1 MASLFPLPR
10 TMVFSMPYCKK
21 IKLFFFAF
29 FFAFF
34 SMAGFAAT
42 SSMSVKSAELKA
54 QEDAYLLNADIDI
67 KFSGAIEDAISKGY
81 TLNFIIEFQLATPRK
96 YWFDDEIATVTQ
108 RVSLSYHALS
118 RQFLLVR
125 GEQQKTFVR
134 LDEAIDDLSS
144 ISDLKVFSKSQ
155 VEKGESYKAGFLM
168 RLDTKKLPKTL
179 QGDGLVSEEWTMT
192 TQRFEWQ
199 PTLFK

>member
-1 MASLFPLPR
+1 ML
-10 TMVFSMPYCKK
+10 YCKK
-21 IKLFFFAF
+21 INRLLCVF

-34 SMAGFAAT
+34 SSAVLAAN
-42 SSMSVKSAELKA
+42 SSMLLKSAELKA
-54 QEDAYLLNADIDI
+54 QDDAYVLNADVDI
-67 KFSGAIEDAISKGY
+67 KFSAAIEDAISKGFA
-81 TLNFIIEFQLATPRK
+81 LNFIIEFQLASPKK

-108 RVSLSYHALS
+108 HVSLSYHALS
-118 RQFLLVR
+118 RQFLLMR
-125 GEQQKTFVR
+125 GEQQKSFVR

-144 ISDLKVFSKSQ
+144 ISDLKVFNKSQ
-155 VEKGESYKAGFLM
+155 LEKGEAYKASFLM

-179 QGDGLVSEEWTMT
+179 LGEGLVAEEWSMS

>member
-1 MASLFPLPR
+1 MG
-10 TMVFSMPYCKK
+10 FSMPYCKK
-21 IKLFFFAF
+21 IKLIFIAF

-34 SMAGFAAT
+34 SMAGLAAN
-42 SSMSVKSAELKA
+42 SSMLVKSAELKA
-54 QEDAYLLNADIDI
+54 QDDAYVLNADVDI
-67 KFSGAIEDAISKGY
+67 KFSSAIEEAISKGY
-81 TLNFIIEFQLATPRK
+81 TLNFIIEFQLATPIK
-96 YWFDDEIATVTQ
+96 YWFDDEIATVIQ

-118 RQFLLVR
+118 RQYLLVR

-134 LDEAIDDLSS
+134 LDEAIYDLST
-144 ISDLKVFSKSQ
+144 ISDLKVYSKSQ
-155 VEKGESYKAGFLM
+155 VEKGEPYKAGFLM

>member
-1 MASLFPLPR
+1 MG
-10 TMVFSMPYCKK
+10 FSMPYCKK
-21 IKLFFFAF
+21 FKLVFLAF
-29 FFAFF
+29 CLAFF
-34 SMAGFAAT
+34 SMAGLAAN
-42 SSMSVKSAELKA
+42 SSMSVKSAELKT
-54 QEDAYLLNADIDI
+54 QDDAYVLNADVDI
-67 KFSGAIEDAISKGY
+67 KFSSAIEDAISKGY

-118 RQFLLVR
+118 RQYLLVR

-155 VEKGESYKAGFLM
+155 VEKSEPYKAGFLM

>member
-1 MASLFPLPR
+1 MG
-10 TMVFSMPYCKK
+10 FSMPYCKK
-21 IKLFFFAF
+21 IKLVFLAF
-29 FFAFF
+29 CLAFF
-34 SMAGFAAT
+34 SMAGLAAN
-42 SSMSVKSAELKA
+42 SSMSVKSAELKT
-54 QEDAYLLNADIDI
+54 QDDAYVLNADVDI
-67 KFSGAIEDAISKGY
+67 KFSSAIEDAISKGY

-118 RQFLLVR
+118 RQYLLVR

-155 VEKGESYKAGFLM
+155 VEKGEPYKASFLM

-199 PTLFK
+199 PILFK

>member
-1 MASLFPLPR
+1 
-10 TMVFSMPYCKK
+10 MVFSMPYCKK
-21 IKLFFFAF
+21 IKLFFFANF
-29 FFAFF
+29 LAYF

-67 KFSGAIEDAISKGY
+67 KFSSAIEDAISKGY

>member
-1 MASLFPLPR
+1 
-10 TMVFSMPYCKK
+10 
-21 IKLFFFAF
+21 
-29 FFAFF
+29 
-34 SMAGFAAT
+34 MAGLAAN
-42 SSMSVKSAELKA
+42 SSMLVKSAELKA
-54 QEDAYLLNADIDI
+54 QDDAYVLNADVDI
-67 KFSGAIEDAISKGY
+67 KFSSAIEEAISKGY
-81 TLNFIIEFQLATPRK
+81 TLNFIIEFQLATPIK
-96 YWFDDEIATVTQ
+96 YWFDDEIATVIQ

-118 RQFLLVR
+118 RQYLLVR

-134 LDEAIDDLSS
+134 LDEAIDDLST

-155 VEKGESYKAGFLM
+155 VEKGEPYKAGFLM

>member
-1 MASLFPLPR
+1 
-10 TMVFSMPYCKK
+10 MVFSMPYCKK

-67 KFSGAIEDAISKGY
+67 KFSSAIEDAISKGY

-118 RQFLLVR
+118 RQYLLVR

-134 LDEAIDDLSS
+134 LDEAIDDLST

>member
-1 MASLFPLPR
+1 MG
-10 TMVFSMPYCKK
+10 FSMPYCKK
-21 IKLFFFAF
+21 IKLVFLAF
-29 FFAFF
+29 CLAFF
-34 SMAGFAAT
+34 SMAGLAAN
-42 SSMSVKSAELKA
+42 SSMSVKSAELKT
-54 QEDAYLLNADIDI
+54 QDDAYVLNADVDI
-67 KFSGAIEDAISKGY
+67 KFSSAIEDAISKGF

-108 RVSLSYHALS
+108 RVSLGYHALS
-118 RQFLLVR
+118 RQYLLVR

-155 VEKGESYKAGFLM
+155 VEKGEPYNAGFLM

-199 PTLFK
+199 PILFK

>member
-1 MASLFPLPR
+1 MD
-10 TMVFSMPYCKK
+10 FSMPYCKK
-21 IKLFFFAF
+21 IKLVFFAF
-29 FFAFF
+29 FLAFF
-34 SMAGFAAT
+34 SMAGLAAN

-54 QEDAYLLNADIDI
+54 QDDTFVLNADVDI
-67 KFSGAIEDAISKGY
+67 KYSSAIEDAISKGY

-118 RQFLLVR
+118 RQYLLVR

-134 LDEAIDDLSS
+134 LDEAIDDLST
-144 ISDLKVFSKSQ
+144 ISELKVFSKSQ
-155 VEKGESYKAGFLM
+155 VEKGEPYKASFLM

-179 QGDGLVSEEWTMT
+179 QGDGLGSEEWTMT

-199 PTLFK
+199 PALFK

>member
-1 MASLFPLPR
+1 MG
-10 TMVFSMPYCKK
+10 FSMPYCKK
-21 IKLFFFAF
+21 IKLVFLAF
-29 FFAFF
+29 CLAFF
-34 SMAGFAAT
+34 SMAGLAAN
-42 SSMSVKSAELKA
+42 SSMSVKSAELKT
-54 QEDAYLLNADIDI
+54 QDDAYVLNADVDI
-67 KFSGAIEDAISKGY
+67 KFSSAIEDAISKGF

-118 RQFLLVR
+118 RQYLLVR

-155 VEKGESYKAGFLM
+155 VEKGEPYNAGFLM

>member
-1 MASLFPLPR
+1 MG
-10 TMVFSMPYCKK
+10 FSMPYCKK
-21 IKLFFFAF
+21 FKLVCLAF
-29 FFAFF
+29 CLAFF
-34 SMAGFAAT
+34 SMAGLAAN
-42 SSMSVKSAELKA
+42 SSMSVKSAELKT
-54 QEDAYLLNADIDI
+54 QDDAYVLNADVDI
-67 KFSGAIEDAISKGY
+67 KFSSAIEDAISKGY

-118 RQFLLVR
+118 RQYLLVR

-134 LDEAIDDLSS
+134 LDEAIDDLST

>member
-1 MASLFPLPR
+1 MG
-10 TMVFSMPYCKK
+10 FSMPYCKK
-21 IKLFFFAF
+21 IKLVFLAF
-29 FFAFF
+29 CLAFF
-34 SMAGFAAT
+34 SMAGLAAN

-54 QEDAYLLNADIDI
+54 QDDAYVLNADVDI
-67 KFSGAIEDAISKGY
+67 KFSSAIEDAISKGY

-118 RQFLLVR
+118 RQYLLVR

-155 VEKGESYKAGFLM
+155 VEKGEPYKAGFLM

-199 PTLFK
+199 PILFK

>member
-1 MASLFPLPR
+1 MG
-10 TMVFSMPYCKK
+10 FSMPYCKK
-21 IKLFFFAF
+21 IKLFFLAF
-29 FFAFF
+29 CLAFF
-34 SMAGFAAT
+34 SMAGFAAN
-42 SSMSVKSAELKA
+42 SSMAVKSAELNA
-54 QEDAYLLNADIDI
+54 QEDAYVLNADVDI
-67 KFSGAIEDAISKGY
+67 KFSSAIEDAISKGY
-81 TLNFIIEFQLATPRK
+81 SLNFIIEFQLATPRK

-118 RQFLLVR
+118 RQYVLVR

-134 LDEAIDDLSS
+134 LDEAIDDLST
-144 ISDLKVFSKSQ
+144 IGDLKVFSKSQ
-155 VEKGESYKAGFLM
+155 VEKGEPYKAGFLM

>member
-1 MASLFPLPR
+1 MGF
-10 TMVFSMPYCKK
+10 TMPYCKK
-21 IKLFFFAF
+21 IKLVFLAF
-29 FFAFF
+29 CLAFF
-34 SMAGFAAT
+34 SMAGLAAN
-42 SSMSVKSAELKA
+42 SSMSVKSAELKT
-54 QEDAYLLNADIDI
+54 QDDAYVLNADVDI
-67 KFSGAIEDAISKGY
+67 KFSSAIEDAISKGY

-118 RQFLLVR
+118 RQYLLVR

-155 VEKGESYKAGFLM
+155 VEKGEPYKAGFLM

-199 PTLFK
+199 PILFK

>member
-1 MASLFPLPR
+1 MG
-10 TMVFSMPYCKK
+10 FSMPYCKK
-21 IKLFFFAF
+21 IKLVFLAF
-29 FFAFF
+29 CLAFF
-34 SMAGFAAT
+34 SMAGLAAN
-42 SSMSVKSAELKA
+42 SSMSVKSAELKT
-54 QEDAYLLNADIDI
+54 QDDAYVLNADVDI
-67 KFSGAIEDAISKGY
+67 KFSSAIEDAISKGY

-118 RQFLLVR
+118 RQYLLVR

-155 VEKGESYKAGFLM
+155 VEKGEPYNAGFLM

>member
-1 MASLFPLPR
+1 MG
-10 TMVFSMPYCKK
+10 FSMPYCKK
-21 IKLFFFAF
+21 IKLVFLAF
-29 FFAFF
+29 CLAFF
-34 SMAGFAAT
+34 SMAGLAAN
-42 SSMSVKSAELKA
+42 SSMSVKSAELKT
-54 QEDAYLLNADIDI
+54 QDDAYVLNADVDI
-67 KFSGAIEDAISKGY
+67 KFSSAIEDAISKGY

-118 RQFLLVR
+118 RQYLLVR

-155 VEKGESYKAGFLM
+155 VEKGEPYSAGFLM

-199 PTLFK
+199 PILFK

>member
-1 MASLFPLPR
+1 
-10 TMVFSMPYCKK
+10 MVFSMPYCKK

-67 KFSGAIEDAISKGY
+67 KFSSAIEDAISKGY

-108 RVSLSYHALS
+108 LVSLSYHALS

>member
-1 MASLFPLPR
+1 MG
-10 TMVFSMPYCKK
+10 FSMPYCKK
-21 IKLFFFAF
+21 IKLVFLAF
-29 FFAFF
+29 CLAFF
-34 SMAGFAAT
+34 SIAGLAAN
-42 SSMSVKSAELKA
+42 SSMSVKSAELKT
-54 QEDAYLLNADIDI
+54 QDDAYVLNADIDI
-67 KFSGAIEDAISKGY
+67 KFSSAIEDAISKGY

-118 RQFLLVR
+118 RQYLLVR

-155 VEKGESYKAGFLM
+155 VEKGEPYNAGFLM

>member
-1 MASLFPLPR
+1 MG
-10 TMVFSMPYCKK
+10 FSMPYCKK
-21 IKLFFFAF
+21 FKRLLAVF

-34 SMAGFAAT
+34 STAGFAAG
-42 SSMSVKSAELKA
+42 SSMLVRSADIKA
-54 QEDAYLLNADIDI
+54 QDEAYVLNADVDV
-67 KFSGAIEDAISKGY
+67 KFSAAIEDAISKGFA
-81 TLNFIIEFQLATPRK
+81 LNFIVEFQLASPRK

-108 RVSLSYHALS
+108 HITLSYHALS
-118 RQFLLVR
+118 RQFLLLR
-125 GEQQKTFVR
+125 GDQQKSFVR

-155 VEKGESYKAGFLM
+155 VEKGEAYKASFLM

-179 QGDGLVSEEWTMT
+179 QGEGMLSEEWAMSTP
-192 TQRFEWQ
+192 RFEWQ

>member
-1 MASLFPLPR
+1 MG
-10 TMVFSMPYCKK
+10 FSMPYCKK
-21 IKLFFFAF
+21 IKLVFLAF
-29 FFAFF
+29 CLAFF
-34 SMAGFAAT
+34 SIAGLAAN
-42 SSMSVKSAELKA
+42 SSMSVKSAELKT
-54 QEDAYLLNADIDI
+54 QDDAYVLNADVDI
-67 KFSGAIEDAISKGY
+67 KFSSAIEDAISKGY

-118 RQFLLVR
+118 RQYLLVR

-155 VEKGESYKAGFLM
+155 VEKGEPYNAGFLM

>member
-1 MASLFPLPR
+1 
-10 TMVFSMPYCKK
+10 
-21 IKLFFFAF
+21 
-29 FFAFF
+29 
-34 SMAGFAAT
+34 
-42 SSMSVKSAELKA
+42 
-54 QEDAYLLNADIDI
+54 
-67 KFSGAIEDAISKGY
+67 
-81 TLNFIIEFQLATPRK
+81 
-96 YWFDDEIATVTQ
+96 VTQ

>member
-1 MASLFPLPR
+1 MG
-10 TMVFSMPYCKK
+10 FSMPYCKK
-21 IKLFFFAF
+21 IKLVFLAF
-29 FFAFF
+29 CLALFP
-34 SMAGFAAT
+34 MAGLAAN
-42 SSMSVKSAELKA
+42 SSMSVKSAELKT
-54 QEDAYLLNADIDI
+54 QDDAYVLNADVDI
-67 KFSGAIEDAISKGY
+67 KFSSAIEDAISKGY

-118 RQFLLVR
+118 RQYLLVR

-155 VEKGESYKAGFLM
+155 VEKSEPYKASFLM

-199 PTLFK
+199 PILFK

>member
-1 MASLFPLPR
+1 MG
-10 TMVFSMPYCKK
+10 FSMPYCKK
-21 IKLFFFAF
+21 IKLVFLAF
-29 FFAFF
+29 CLACF
-34 SMAGFAAT
+34 SMAGLAAN
-42 SSMSVKSAELKA
+42 SSMSVKSAELKT
-54 QEDAYLLNADIDI
+54 QDDAYVLNADVDI
-67 KFSGAIEDAISKGY
+67 KFSSAIEDAISKGY

-118 RQFLLVR
+118 RQYLLVR

-155 VEKGESYKAGFLM
+155 VEKGEPYNAGFLM

>member
-1 MASLFPLPR
+1 MVSLFPLPR
-10 TMVFSMPYCKK
+10 TMGFSMPYCKK
-21 IKLFFFAF
+21 IKLVFLAF
-29 FFAFF
+29 CLACF
-34 SMAGFAAT
+34 SMAGLAAN
-42 SSMSVKSAELKA
+42 SSMSVKSAELKT
-54 QEDAYLLNADIDI
+54 QDDAYVLNADVDI
-67 KFSGAIEDAISKGY
+67 KFSSAIEDAISKGY

-118 RQFLLVR
+118 RQYLLVR

-155 VEKGESYKAGFLM
+155 VEKGEPYNAGFLM

>member
-1 MASLFPLPR
+1 
-10 TMVFSMPYCKK
+10 MPYCKK

-42 SSMSVKSAELKA
+42 SSMSIKSAELKA

-67 KFSGAIEDAISKGY
+67 KFSSAIEDAISKGY

>member
-1 MASLFPLPR
+1 MG
-10 TMVFSMPYCKK
+10 FSMPYCKK
-21 IKLFFFAF
+21 IKLYFLAF
-29 FFAFF
+29 CLAFF
-34 SMAGFAAT
+34 SMAGLAAN
-42 SSMSVKSAELKA
+42 SSMSVKSAELKT
-54 QEDAYLLNADIDI
+54 QDDAYVLNADVDI
-67 KFSGAIEDAISKGY
+67 KFSSAIEDAISKGY

-118 RQFLLVR
+118 RQYLLVR

-155 VEKGESYKAGFLM
+155 VEKGEPYNAGFLM

>member
-1 MASLFPLPR
+1 
-10 TMVFSMPYCKK
+10 
-21 IKLFFFAF
+21 
-29 FFAFF
+29 
-34 SMAGFAAT
+34 MAGLAAN
-42 SSMSVKSAELKA
+42 SSMSVKSAELKT
-54 QEDAYLLNADIDI
+54 QDDAYVLNADVDI
-67 KFSGAIEDAISKGY
+67 KFSSAIEDAISKGY

-118 RQFLLVR
+118 RQYLLVR

-155 VEKGESYKAGFLM
+155 VEKGEPYMAGFLM

>member
-1 MASLFPLPR
+1 MG
-10 TMVFSMPYCKK
+10 FSMPYCKK
-21 IKLFFFAF
+21 IKLIFIAF
-29 FFAFF
+29 FIAFF
-34 SMAGFAAT
+34 SMAGLAAN
-42 SSMSVKSAELKA
+42 SSMLAKSAELKA
-54 QEDAYLLNADIDI
+54 QDDAYVLNADVDI
-67 KFSGAIEDAISKGY
+67 KFSSAIEDAISKGY
-81 TLNFIIEFQLATPRK
+81 TLNFIIEFQLAAPRK
-96 YWFDDEIATVTQ
+96 YWFDDEISTVTQ

-118 RQFLLVR
+118 RQYLLVR

-134 LDEAIDDLSS
+134 LDEAIDDLST

-155 VEKGESYKAGFLM
+155 VEKGEPYKAGFLM

>member
-1 MASLFPLPR
+1 MGF
-10 TMVFSMPYCKK
+10 FMPYCKK
-21 IKLFFFAF
+21 IKLVFLAF
-29 FFAFF
+29 CLAFF
-34 SMAGFAAT
+34 STAGLAAN
-42 SSMSVKSAELKA
+42 SSMSVKSAELKT
-54 QEDAYLLNADIDI
+54 QDDAYVLNADVDI
-67 KFSGAIEDAISKGY
+67 KFSSAIEDAISKGY

-118 RQFLLVR
+118 RQYLLVR

-155 VEKGESYKAGFLM
+155 VEKGEPYNAGFLM

-199 PTLFK
+199 PILFK

>member
-1 MASLFPLPR
+1 MG
-10 TMVFSMPYCKK
+10 FSMPYCKK
-21 IKLFFFAF
+21 IKLVFLAF
-29 FFAFF
+29 CLAFF
-34 SMAGFAAT
+34 SMAGLAAN
-42 SSMSVKSAELKA
+42 SSMSVKSAELKT
-54 QEDAYLLNADIDI
+54 QDDAYVLNADVDI
-67 KFSGAIEDAISKGY
+67 KFSSAIEDAISKGY

-118 RQFLLVR
+118 RQYLLVR

-155 VEKGESYKAGFLM
+155 VEKGEPYKAGFLM

-199 PTLFK
+199 PILFK

>member
-1 MASLFPLPR
+1 MG
-10 TMVFSMPYCKK
+10 FSMPYCKK
-21 IKLFFFAF
+21 IKLVFLAF
-29 FFAFF
+29 CLACF
-34 SMAGFAAT
+34 SMAGLAAN
-42 SSMSVKSAELKA
+42 SSMSVKSAELKT
-54 QEDAYLLNADIDI
+54 QDDAYVLNADIDI
-67 KFSGAIEDAISKGY
+67 KFSSAIEDAISKGY

-118 RQFLLVR
+118 RQYLLVR

-155 VEKGESYKAGFLM
+155 VEKGEPYNAGFLM